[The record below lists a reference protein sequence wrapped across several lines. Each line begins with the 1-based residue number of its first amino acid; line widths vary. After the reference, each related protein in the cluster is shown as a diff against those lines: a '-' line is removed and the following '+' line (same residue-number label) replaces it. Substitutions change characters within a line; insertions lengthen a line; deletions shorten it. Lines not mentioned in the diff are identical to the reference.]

1 VRPGL
6 AQSANALVRILHDTT
21 LRGIL
26 DALLRRTKIQDGEK
40 IMAQGVSTLNGP
52 NEQRGGVDS
61 VQFGWV
67 GPLFSGNGI
76 LHHLGFV
83 VASISAVAEEFA
95 ASMSARWDG
104 VVTHDPIQRVRVAF
118 LSPAD
123 TRNPVFELVEPA
135 SDASP
140 VSNFLKKGG
149 GLHHVCYEI
158 DDLESGLCEARSV
171 GLAIAAD
178 PTPAVAFGGRR
189 IAWVCSKKRL
199 LVELLERNR
208 K

>member
-1 VRPGL
+1 
-6 AQSANALVRILHDTT
+6 
-21 LRGIL
+21 
-26 DALLRRTKIQDGEK
+26 
-40 IMAQGVSTLNGP
+40 MAQGMWPLNGP

-61 VQFGWV
+61 VQVDRV
-67 GPLFSGNGI
+67 GPLLSGNGT

-83 VASISAVAEEFA
+83 VSSISAVAEEFA

-104 VVTHDPIQRVRVAF
+104 EIIHDPIQRVRVAF
-118 LSPAD
+118 FSPVD

-135 SDASP
+135 SEVSP
-140 VSNFLKKGG
+140 VSNFLKKRG

-158 DDLESGLCEARSV
+158 DDLESGLREARGV
-171 GLAIAAD
+171 GLVIVAD

-189 IAWVCSKKRL
+189 IAWVCSKSRL
-199 LVELLERNR
+199 LMELLERSR